1 MQKTFSA
8 ERTVFSA
15 NDTETKGYSCFF
27 SPYPQNR
34 TVIHTLQHIK
44 ININHKPKIIKLL
57 EENKGTNLYDFGVGR
72 NFAKQ
77 RENV

>member
-1 MQKTFSA
+1 MQKGQSFQQMILKQRDIHVS
-8 ERTVFSA
+8 FP
-15 NDTETKGYSCFF
+15 
-27 SPYPQNR
+27 PYPQNR

-44 ININHKPKIIKLL
+44 ININHKPKIIKLV